1 MAAKLE
7 VISLVYDQET
17 NKTTIGFHRFNT
29 DNADQDDLGT
39 WIVDGSVDQDAAL
52 AYAKTMVESNIE
64 VALNISDKPM
74 ADQTA
79 DAEAKHDE
87 AVAGGEPVNTD
98 IANEEGND
106 TAKAPGA
113 DTGDKG

>member
-1 MAAKLE
+1 
-7 VISLVYDQET
+7 
-17 NKTTIGFHRFNT
+17 
-29 DNADQDDLGT
+29 
-39 WIVDGSVDQDAAL
+39 
-52 AYAKTMVESNIE
+52 
-64 VALNISDKPM
+64 M

-79 DAEAKHDE
+79 DAEAKHDA